1 MTVSRREFLAGNAIA
16 AMAAA
21 APALPAAAAAKPG
34 AAAGP
39 SGLPLAFDPKDPNL
53 KYDLLVAGGTVID
66 PSQRLHARRDVAIKN
81 GQIAA
86 LSESLPHGRAAQ
98 IYEAS
103 GNLVT
108 PGLVDLHRHYFH
120 QVSRIGLPADE
131 MKRSRIGGPA
141 DLAVFRLVEGPVAF
155 VDTNK
160 HERRGNA
167 YLEPVKTIRQGRP
180 FGFPFPDPFTFT

>member
-1 MTVSRREFLAGNAIA
+1 MTVSRREFLAGIAIA

-86 LSESLPHGRAAQ
+86 LSESLPHGRAA
-98 IYEAS
+98 
-103 GNLVT
+103 
-108 PGLVDLHRHYFH
+108 
-120 QVSRIGLPADE
+120 
-131 MKRSRIGGPA
+131 
-141 DLAVFRLVEGPVAF
+141 
-155 VDTNK
+155 
-160 HERRGNA
+160 
-167 YLEPVKTIRQGRP
+167 
-180 FGFPFPDPFTFT
+180 